1 MPESVWIMCCGKLGR
16 CIAQYYNRENVPE
29 VIGWVRTN
37 AALEAGLA
45 NGVRL
50 RQGKLDSSCTQPF
63 YTRENVWVFWFAP
76 PPARGVS
83 DIRLRRFLLSA
94 GTAIDRL
101 LLLSHHRDEP
111 AHTPREQRY
120 ADAEQ
125 AAKAWAQQSGRE
137 LVIVRQPPHGDADT
151 PEQLA
156 ALCQQA
162 MHQATDGSILI
173 VNKNTALYQL

>member
-16 CIAQYYNRENVPE
+16 CVAQYYNRENVPE

-45 NGVRL
+45 RSISL
-50 RQGKLDSSCTQPF
+50 RQGKFDSSSIQPF

-94 GTAIDRL
+94 GTAIERL
-101 LLLSHHRDEP
+101 LLLSRHSDAP
-111 AHTPREQRY
+111 PQTSREKRY

-125 AAKAWAQQSGRE
+125 SARTWAQQAGRT
-137 LVIVRQPPHGDADT
+137 LAIVRTPPNSRLT
-151 PEQLA
+151 PEMLA
-156 ALCQQA
+156 SVCKRTLDEA
-162 MHQATDGSILI
+162 DSSKISI
-173 VNKNTALYQL
+173 VNTL

>member
-45 NGVRL
+45 SGVRL

-125 AAKAWAQQSGRE
+125 AAKAWAQQSGRT
-137 LVIVRQPPHGDADT
+137 LVIVRTPSDHRLAPEMLADICKCAVDDAD
-151 PEQLA
+151 
-156 ALCQQA
+156 
-162 MHQATDGSILI
+162 SNKVSI
-173 VNKNTALYQL
+173 VNTL